1 MEIFIRFWS
10 KYLIQRNTAEN
21 ILKPNIL
28 QTLLSGRKRRE
39 AGMEEE
45 MSDNMVD
52 SLGSDEERARLLEL
66 LGKYDCGI
74 DLGHKK

>member
-66 LGKYDCGI
+66 LGK
-74 DLGHKK
+74 